1 MQRKFLKNL
10 ALMLILNLLIKPFWI
25 FGIDRTVQNI
35 VGAEEYG
42 FYFAVF
48 NFSFL
53 FYIFLDFGITSFNN
67 KNIAQNNHLLSK
79 HLSHI
84 TSLKILLFFVYL
96 IFTLGGAFFINY
108 SRTQIIIL
116 IFLGVNQFLTSFILY
131 LRSNLGGLH
140 LFRTDSLIS
149 VLDRSLM
156 IVICALLLWGNVVQ
170 EFKIQYFV
178 YAQTIS
184 LSITTLISLIIVFN
198 KAKSPFMTLNWNF
211 AFFMM
216 IMRQSFPFALLVL
229 LMTFYNRI
237 DSVMLERM
245 LGVEGSWYSGIY
257 ASAYRLLDASNMI
270 AYLFAVLLLPI
281 FARMIKQKESVEDLI
296 RLSYTLLIVPAI
308 IIAISSFF
316 YSEEIMR
323 MLYSIHEGETETM
336 FEYRIW
342 HSSHVFGMLMISFC
356 AISTMYIFGTLL
368 TANSKLKHLNFV
380 AFAGMILNVGLNF
393 ILIPHYKALG
403 SAVATLITQF
413 SIAFVQVLIVCHL
426 FKFKKNYTLLLQ
438 VFLFAIGVVL
448 MGYFSKWL
456 PFSWQINLIVMII
469 LSFTFSVIIRL
480 LSLRKLFKLLKY
492 GDSQKTSSIL

>member
-1 MQRKFLKNL
+1 MQRKFLRNL
-10 ALMLILNLLIKPFWI
+10 ALMLVLNLLIKPFWI

-53 FYIFLDFGITSFNN
+53 FYILLDFGITSFNN
-67 KNIAQNNHLLSK
+67 KNIAQNNQLLTK

-84 TSLKILLFFVYL
+84 TSLKIMLFFVYL
-96 IFTLGGAFFINY
+96 IFTLGGALFINY
-108 SRTQIIIL
+108 SKAQIIIL
-116 IFLGVNQFLTSFILY
+116 IFLGLNQFLVSFILY

-140 LFRTDSLIS
+140 LFRTDSFIS

-156 IVICALLLWGNVVQ
+156 IVICAVLIWGDVLPV
-170 EFKIQYFV
+170 FKIQYFV
-178 YAQTIS
+178 FAQTFS
-184 LSITTLISLIIVFN
+184 LSITALITLVIVFK
-198 KAKSPFMTLNWNF
+198 KARAPFMTLNWNVS
-211 AFFMM
+211 FFMM
-216 IMRQSFPFALLVL
+216 ILRQSFPFALLVL

-245 LGVEGSWYSGIY
+245 LGDEGAWYSGIY

-281 FARMIKQKESVEDLI
+281 FARMLKQKESVEELI
-296 RLSYTLLIVPAI
+296 KLSYTLLITPAI

-323 MLYSIHEGETETM
+323 LLYSMHEGETESM

-342 HSSHVFGMLMISFC
+342 HSSHVFGLLMISFC
-356 AISTMYIFGTLL
+356 AISTMYIFSTLL
-368 TANSKLKHLNFV
+368 TANSKLKHLNIV
-380 AFAGMILNVGLNF
+380 AFAGMILNIVLN
-393 ILIPHYKALG
+393 ILLIPHYKAMG

-413 SIAFVQVLIVCHL
+413 SIAAVQVFMVCYL
-426 FKFKKNYTLLLQ
+426 FKFQRNYKLVMQ
-438 VFLFAIGVVL
+438 FVLFIIGVIL
-448 MGYFSKWL
+448 LAYFSKWM
-456 PFSWQINLIVMII
+456 PFAWQLNLMILVLLSI
-469 LSFTFSVIIRL
+469 LLSFSIRL
-480 LSLRKLFKLLKY
+480 LSIRKLFNILKY